1 VAVSVAAQQH
11 GLVLTDDSGVP
22 LRPAKLWND
31 TESDAMAKQMVSDL
45 GVHTWTRLCGS
56 VPVAAFT
63 ITKYAWMMRHEPDV
77 VRSAA
82 KLFLPH
88 DWLTFNLSG
97 AHVTD
102 RGDASGTGWY
112 DPSDPAEPNDPRAVP
127 DRLVDAALGHG
138 APGSV
143 AEVEARERFRGL
155 LPRVLGPAEPAGTIT
170 AAAAAELGL
179 PEGVLVGP
187 GTGDNMAA
195 AVGLGLGFGDVVFS
209 LGTSGT
215 VYTLCTEHTAD
226 DSGAVA
232 GFADATGWFLPLVCT
247 LNATK
252 VTDTV
257 AGWLGTDVA
266 GIDEL
271 ALRADP
277 RSPSVPT
284 LVPYF
289 DGERT
294 PDLPDATGSIAGL
307 RNNTTRAEFAL
318 AAVDGV
324 LGGLIEG
331 REALRGAGALMDGRT
346 FLVGGGAHSAAYRQR
361 LADLSGSAVIVPD
374 DPEAVATGAAAQAAV
389 VLAAR
394 ESNEPGQIPYDAL
407 PAFAA
412 VAAKWGLGK
421 GTSTHPRP

>member
-1 VAVSVAAQQH
+1 MSVAAQQH

-31 TESDAMAKQMVSDL
+31 TESDAMAKRMVSDL
-45 GVHTWTRLCGS
+45 GVSTWTRLCGS

-63 ITKYAWMMRHEPDV
+63 ITKYAWMVRHEPEV
-77 VRSAA
+77 VHSAA

-88 DWLTFNLSG
+88 DWLTFRLTG

-112 DPSDPAEPNDPRAVP
+112 NPSDPTEPNDPRAVP
-127 DRLVDAALGHG
+127 DPLVDAALGHG
-138 APGSV
+138 APGSG
-143 AEVEARERFRGL
+143 AEVAARERFRGL
-155 LPRVLGPAEPAGTIT
+155 LPAVLGPAQPAGTIT
-170 AAAAAELGL
+170 ADAAAELGL
-179 PEGVLVGP
+179 PEDVLVGP

-215 VYTLCTEHTAD
+215 VYTVCPDHTAD
-226 DSGAVA
+226 GSGAVA

-257 AGWLGTDVA
+257 AGWLGTDLA
-266 GIDEL
+266 GLDEL
-271 ALRADP
+271 ALEADP
-277 RSPSVPT
+277 RSPSVPM

-294 PDLPDATGSIAGL
+294 PDLPDATGSITGL
-307 RNNTTRAEFAL
+307 RNNTTRAELAL

-331 REALRGAGALMDGRT
+331 REALRRAGALIDGRT

-361 LADLSGSAVIVPD
+361 LADLSGSAVVVPD
-374 DPEAVATGAAAQAAV
+374 DPEAVATGAAVQAAV

-394 ESNEPGQIPYDAL
+394 ESNEPGEIPCDAL

-412 VAAKWGLGK
+412 IAANWGLGK
-421 GTSTHPRP
+421 GTLTHPRP